1 MPHTKE
7 ISMSSTTMTRRNLL
21 KAMGIGVTAAAIP
34 SWARAKAPAAKKK
47 LPNIVIIYADDLGYG
62 DLSCYNP
69 KAAYKTPRLDRMARE
84 GVRFADAHSPST
96 ICSPSRYGL
105 YSGQQIYRS
114 TGRGGGAFEGPG
126 GPSYLKPGTL
136 TLGDMLKKKGYRT
149 GVFGKWHVGLTWLDK
164 NGKRLGGGFKNSLL
178 IDYEKSTPLV
188 DGPNRRGFDESFIT
202 PNCPTTDPLYIYI
215 DNGMVPVPASRR
227 HKRSNLP
234 NPGGKWRW
242 DNDEGWMAQGYE
254 FVKADLLF
262 YEKTRK
268 FITEHRKKSPEKP
281 FFAVFS
287 TQIAHAPV
295 LPAPEFN
302 GATKAGPRG
311 DFVRELD
318 TLVGRVID
326 LVADLGIEKE
336 TLILFNADNGAET
349 NHVVWMRQDHK
360 HDPSGGWRGVKRD
373 AWEGGHRVPFIARW
387 PGRFPKGRVSD
398 QMTNTTD
405 IMATL
410 ASVVGYKLR
419 DDAAR
424 DSFDMLPAMLG
435 IQDPKKSIRP
445 HLLTQSFRGEFQI
458 RKGKWKY
465 LDHKGSGGN
474 NYARGAMKKYALTE
488 TAPEAPGQLY
498 DLEKDPG
505 ETTNL
510 FFKEEARR
518 KELQALLKTL
528 KSSGRSAPK
537 NRKPIGIDNIPLVE

>member
-1 MPHTKE
+1 
-7 ISMSSTTMTRRNLL
+7 MSSTTMTRRNLL

-34 SWARAKAPAAKKK
+34 SWARAKGSDQAQK

-164 NGKRLGGGFKNSLL
+164 NGKRHGGGFKNSLL